1 MNDKAQ
7 ASNRTLALRKT
18 LSANIKRH
26 RENAGLTQEKLSE
39 KAGISANMINDIEG
53 CRTWVSDKTLV
64 KLAAALQVETYR
76 LFLPPTLTDT
86 DLAKTATADLA
97 KDLQKIRK
105 DFNTNFDNALKTRG
119 IKPLI
124 GTLRLRQMDQ

>member
-7 ASNRTLALRKT
+7 ILRKT
-18 LSANIKRH
+18 LSANIKKH
-26 RENAGLTQEKLSE
+26 RENVGLTQEKLSE

-86 DLAKTATADLA
+86 DLAKTAIADLA
-97 KDLQKIRK
+97 KDLSKIRK
-105 DFNTNFDNALKTRG
+105 DFNTSFDTALKTRG
-119 IKPLI
+119 IKA
-124 GTLRLRQMDQ
+124 